1 MSRKRILNVTSRKK
15 RDTMQS
21 VSNTNPASG
30 ATAAISNNPGTVNG
44 ANQGFFVYCPTA
56 RDLSLFNG
64 NVGAVAQEATRTST
78 TCYYRGLS
86 ENIRV
91 QTSSSQPW
99 IWRRICFKY
108 RAYSIGFYAPSA
120 SDTPLQNQNSPYY
133 ENSNG
138 MNRLW
143 LNQNVNGVG
152 NTIAVEYGLLFKG
165 QRFTDWSDPITA
177 ATDSRRLD
185 ICYDRTRVIQ
195 SGNANGVIRDFKMW
209 HPMNKN
215 LVYDDDES
223 GDVENQSPWSV
234 GDKRGMGDYFVVD
247 IVSGGAG
254 ATSTDLI
261 QFNSNASLYWHEK

>member
-1 MSRKRILNVTSRKK
+1 
-15 RDTMQS
+15 MQS

-56 RDLSLFNG
+56 RDLTLFNG
-64 NVGAVAQEATRTST
+64 SIGSVGQEAARTST
-78 TCYYRGLS
+78 TCFYRGFA
-86 ENIRV
+86 ENIRI

-108 RAYSIGFYAPSA
+108 RDNNSAFYSAA
-120 SDTPLQNQNSPYY
+120 NSDTPLQNANLPYY
-133 ENSNG
+133 ENTNG

-152 NTIAVEYGLLFKG
+152 NTISAEYGVLFKG
-165 QRFTDWSDPITA
+165 IRFTDWSDPITA
-177 ATDSRRLD
+177 AVDNRRVD
-185 ICYDRTRVIQ
+185 IAYDRTRIIQ

-223 GDVENQSPWSV
+223 GDVEQTSFYSV